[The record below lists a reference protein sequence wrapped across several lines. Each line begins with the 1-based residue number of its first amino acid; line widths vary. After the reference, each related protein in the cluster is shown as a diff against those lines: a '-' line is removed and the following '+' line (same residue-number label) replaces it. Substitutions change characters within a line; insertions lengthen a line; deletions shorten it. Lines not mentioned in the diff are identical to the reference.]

1 MDVTKAMVQLQVQRR
16 VLRFASEVW
25 IGAWMLLM
33 LIQTLGFR
41 GPFQPEVFHALIH
54 LNYTAAAQQNTSS
67 TTMYYGR
74 ALRGLHCWV
83 WMSIMCWE
91 NAMDGSVWTG
101 DELCAAVLCA
111 AVLWC
116 HSYSCV
122 EVLSL
127 SLLMLQCSCPGAPL
141 QIRDATERW
150 AELFVC
156 SPWKTSVSPLQHFFG
171 ISFEYL
177 IFAFIILEINVLLP
191 LTQVTLFSYLSAW
204 DVTKKSFLL
213 CSNQSLEKLK
223 LLQDI

>member
-101 DELCAAVLCA
+101 DELCAAVL
-111 AVLWC
+111 WC

-127 SLLMLQCSCPGAPL
+127 SLLMLQCSCPGVPL
-141 QIRDATERW
+141 QYGTQQKDGQSCLCALPER
-150 AELFVC
+150 
-156 SPWKTSVSPLQHFFG
+156 LQFLHFS
-171 ISFEYL
+171 ISLAFHLSISYSLSLYL
-177 IFAFIILEINVLLP
+177 RLMFSCHLPKWPYFHICQLEM
-191 LTQVTLFSYLSAW
+191 
-204 DVTKKSFLL
+204 
-213 CSNQSLEKLK
+213 
-223 LLQDI
+223 